1 LSKKQLL
8 NVSQNNNYIYYG
20 AKCNTAELE
29 TFIRHTLMTN
39 EQIEVKNGRKT
50 PICIWGEHGIGKT
63 QTVELYAE
71 KNGYKFAYI
80 APAQFEEMGDL
91 LGMPKISASDT
102 MPERT
107 HFVTPDWVPREEG
120 PGILLIDDV
129 NRADDRI
136 LRGIM
141 QLLQNYELI
150 SWKLPAKWHIIL
162 TANPDGGD
170 YSVTPMDFAMLTRM
184 MHITLTFDVKRWAL
198 WAEGQGI
205 DQRGISFVLT
215 YPEVVTGE
223 RTTPRTLVQFF
234 ENICNIKDLKK
245 DLGLVKML
253 ADASLD
259 TTTVTSFMSFINH
272 DLAKLI
278 APEEITDT
286 KDFVK
291 EVYERVKGV
300 VEQQT
305 KRVDILSVICTR
317 LVNYL
322 NVSKQK
328 FSKHQIDNV
337 KAFLNMDF
345 LPNDMRLIA
354 AQDLV
359 ASENKSIKDALFTDP
374 KLGKLLLGKM

>member
-1 LSKKQLL
+1 MAKNS
-8 NVSQNNNYIYYG
+8 NYIYYG
-20 AKCNTAELE
+20 TKCNTAELE
-29 TFIRHTLMTN
+29 GFIQHTLTTN
-39 EQIEVKNGRKT
+39 EQVEAKGGRKT
-50 PICIWGEHGIGKT
+50 PVCIWGEHGIGKT
-63 QTVELYAE
+63 QTVEGFAK

-91 LGMPKISASDT
+91 LGMPKISDASEANIH
-102 MPERT
+102 ERT
-107 HFVTPDWVPREEG
+107 QFVTPDWVPKEEG

-198 WAEGQGI
+198 WAEENGI

-234 ENICNIKDLKK
+234 ENIVHVKDLKK
-245 DLGLVKML
+245 DLTLVKML
-253 ADASLD
+253 ADACLD
-259 TTTVTSFMSFINH
+259 NNTVTSFLSFINN

-278 APEEITDT
+278 SPEEIVNT
-286 KDFVK
+286 KEFEK
-291 EVYERVKGV
+291 EVYERIKGV
-300 VEQQT
+300 VDQQT
-305 KRVDILSVICTR
+305 KRVDILAVICTR
-317 LVNYL
+317 LVHYL
-322 NVSKQK
+322 SVSKQK
-328 FSKHQIDNV
+328 FDKKQIENI
-337 KAFLNMDF
+337 KKFLNMDF
-345 LPNDMRLIA
+345 LPNDIRLVA
-354 AQDLV
+354 AQDIV
-359 ASENKSIKDALFTDP
+359 HSENKTVHQAIFTDP
-374 KLGKLLLGKM
+374 KLGELLLRKM